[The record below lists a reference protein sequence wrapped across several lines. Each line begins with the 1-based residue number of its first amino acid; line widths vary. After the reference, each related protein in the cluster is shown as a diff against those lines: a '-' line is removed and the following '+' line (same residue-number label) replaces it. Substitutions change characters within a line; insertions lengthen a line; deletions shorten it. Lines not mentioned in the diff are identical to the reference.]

1 VAAFATDPLL
11 LLGSFAIGALSKK
24 LKVVLPFVVVFGIV
38 ASIYIANLNE
48 TLGAQLRLS
57 TTVMRTVTVI
67 GLALIANAVRIA
79 ASGSS
84 SDSSEIQM
92 VDINLNERIRQ
103 SEDLIHWLDRF
114 IEGKSVPFNDRA
126 IIAAGCLNLSLEHH
140 KSIVLTTT
148 AEFYGSA
155 FALVRLQF
163 EAYLRGV
170 WLSYCATDQAIEKF
184 KNDKLDV
191 RIGTMISALEKQD
204 AFNVGVLSNIK
215 NDSLS
220 AMNSFTHAGVLSINR
235 YFSATEIGSNFSPE
249 EINGTLDFADTFAL
263 MAALGIINVSTGT
276 TEDREAL
283 AKQILD
289 RCKELAD
296 AD

>member
-1 VAAFATDPLL
+1 M
-11 LLGSFAIGALSKK
+11 SK
-24 LKVVLPFVVVFGIV
+24 
-38 ASIYIANLNE
+38 
-48 TLGAQLRLS
+48 
-57 TTVMRTVTVI
+57 
-67 GLALIANAVRIA
+67 
-79 ASGSS
+79 
-84 SDSSEIQM
+84 
-92 VDINLNERIRQ
+92 INLNERISQ

-114 IEGKSVPFNDRA
+114 IEGKSVPSNERA
-126 IIAAGCLNLSLEHH
+126 IIVAGCLNLSLEHH

-148 AEFYGSA
+148 AKFYGSA

-163 EAYLRGV
+163 EAYIRGV

-235 YFSATEIGSNFSPE
+235 YFSATEIGSNFPPE
-249 EINGTLDFADTFAL
+249 EIKGTLDFADTFAL
-263 MAALGIINVSTGT
+263 MAVLGIINVFTGT
-276 TEDREAL
+276 TEEREAL
-283 AKQILD
+283 ATQILD
-289 RCKELAD
+289 RCKEFAD